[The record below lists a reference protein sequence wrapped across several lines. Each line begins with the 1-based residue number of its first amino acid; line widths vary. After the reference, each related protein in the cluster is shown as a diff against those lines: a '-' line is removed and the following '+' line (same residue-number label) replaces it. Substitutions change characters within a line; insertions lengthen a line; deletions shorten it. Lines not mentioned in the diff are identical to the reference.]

1 MSRAQIRG
9 WVRGIITPLV
19 HEAAES
25 GVRSTVHEATE
36 SGARHAVHEATESVA
51 RHATQDAVH
60 SGTHEVTHVAASDL
74 RAAAKSTTH
83 IVSDAGE
90 VARAKGPKWKS
101 TLAKFG
107 PGYIKAAGVVGIG
120 GYAAYN
126 ANKRLGQLG
135 TGAVDVANEVRHS
148 FENAFNHLPNPSDI
162 EQIASKALHGAHS
175 TLEGLAGP
183 ASTGLTIVVILG
195 SAVIAYEGYR
205 SIR

>member
-9 WVRGIITPLV
+9 WVRGIITPIV

-36 SGARHAVHEATESVA
+36 SGARHA
-51 RHATQDAVH
+51 TQDIVR

-74 RAAAKSTTH
+74 RAAAKSTTTH
-83 IVSDAGE
+83 VVSDAGE

-101 TLAKFG
+101 TLAKSG
-107 PGYIKAAGVVGIG
+107 PAYVAAAGGVGIG
-120 GYAAYN
+120 TYTVIN
-126 ANKRLGQLG
+126 TNRRIGQLG
-135 TGAVDVANEVRHS
+135 NAAVDIGRDVKGGI
-148 FENAFNHLPNPSDI
+148 ENAFNHLPNPSDI
-162 EQIASKALHGAHS
+162 EQVASKALHGAHS
-175 TLEGLAGP
+175 TMEGLAGP

-195 SAVIAYEGYR
+195 TAVIAYEMYR